1 MAGWGT
7 RKESQVFSMMVGQF
21 SNGGLAH
28 KKRIECFLNDGGWFS
43 NGGLADK
50 KE

>member
-28 KKRIECFLNDGGWFS
+28 KKRIECFLNDGG
-43 NGGLADK
+43 LADK